1 MDDFTRE
8 HFETWLNNTCYDDE
22 KEKIREA
29 ILNLLKDDPELIE
42 SRSWP
47 ELRNLAGA

>member
-22 KEKIREA
+22 KGGNFKPTKR
-29 ILNLLKDDPELIE
+29 
-42 SRSWP
+42 RS
-47 ELRNLAGA
+47 